1 MELLPFRKQ
10 TLRKK
15 GLVSGIVLW
24 AINALNQTALLANWP
39 EKDWGSKWSVCD
51 VWNSYDGCKPSSCRL
66 QQWCMIWQ
74 INHHELNKRRRCQFM
89 LHNDPPL
96 MLYCHDDFEC
106 VWCCWVTSDPTL
118 PQTVE
123 IWRLYLSLAPPPAL
137 LPVKEAVE
145 CIWAGRKYSL
155 TIYSH

>member
-15 GLVSGIVLW
+15 GLVSGIVLR

-39 EKDWGSKWSVCD
+39 EKDWLRIQI
-51 VWNSYDGCKPSSCRL
+51 NSYDGCKPSSCRL

-106 VWCCWVTSDPTL
+106 VCDAAGLQVTQHYRKLWRYEGFTSLSPHPL
-118 PQTVE
+118 PYYQ
-123 IWRLYLSLAPPPAL
+123 S
-137 LPVKEAVE
+137 K
-145 CIWAGRKYSL
+145 KQ
-155 TIYSH
+155 